1 MCFLRLGTLASL
13 LSKPLVN
20 AFTTAAA
27 VHVLVSQMKDLF
39 GLQVPRYNGAFKLVL
54 TTIDIIK
61 KIAESNVT
69 TIIVSL
75 TVMGFM
81 IFMNEYVKV
90 T

>member
-1 MCFLRLGTLASL
+1 
-13 LSKPLVN
+13 
-20 AFTTAAA
+20 
-27 VHVLVSQMKDLF
+27 MKDLF

-75 TVMGFM
+75 IVMGFM